1 MTDEKDAWN
10 SFFQSGSVL
19 DYLQYKSIQYAK
31 QGGEPKEAKDEVQ
44 DQGTDTQ
51 RTEYR

>member
-1 MTDEKDAWN
+1 MMDEKDAWN

-31 QGGEPKEAKDEVQ
+31 NGGELKEVGDEVQ
-44 DQGTDTQ
+44 DQRTDTET
-51 RTEYR
+51 TEYR

>member
-1 MTDEKDAWN
+1 MMDEKDAWN

-31 QGGEPKEAKDEVQ
+31 HGGELKEDQDEVQ
-44 DQGTDTQ
+44 DKGTDRQ
-51 RTEYR
+51 ATEYR

>member
-1 MTDEKDAWN
+1 MIDEKDAWN

-31 QGGEPKEAKDEVQ
+31 NGGELKEDKNEVQ
-44 DQGTDTQ
+44 DKGTDSETA
-51 RTEYR
+51 EYR